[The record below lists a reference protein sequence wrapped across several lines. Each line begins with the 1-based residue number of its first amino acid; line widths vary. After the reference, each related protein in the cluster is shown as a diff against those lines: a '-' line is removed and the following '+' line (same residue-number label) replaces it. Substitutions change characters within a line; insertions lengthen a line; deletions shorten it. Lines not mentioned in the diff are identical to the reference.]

1 MKSYLCI
8 SSWSDLLQ
16 RYLDLMGKG
25 IREDGN
31 ERRRQITFNSFR
43 RFVKCEGLCK
53 WDNYS
58 QQDIVLLQK
67 VENC

>member
-8 SSWSDLLQ
+8 SSWSDPLQ

-31 ERRRQITFNSFR
+31 ERRRQITFNHLDDLLN
-43 RFVKCEGLCK
+43 VKGYVNGIITANKILYCSK
-53 WDNYS
+53 R
-58 QQDIVLLQK
+58 
-67 VENC
+67 